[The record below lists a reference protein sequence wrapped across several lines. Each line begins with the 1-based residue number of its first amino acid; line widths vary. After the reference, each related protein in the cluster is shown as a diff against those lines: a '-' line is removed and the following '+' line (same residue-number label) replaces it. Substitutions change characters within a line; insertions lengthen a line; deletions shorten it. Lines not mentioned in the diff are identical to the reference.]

1 MFEER
6 WVGKRAGFH
15 THGFVTGE
23 VERFE
28 LIELFRTYRALQTET
43 NGLRDG
49 IPCPA
54 VNGETT
60 GNLFYGTLRIGLH
73 LDHFFGARYG
83 GVGFG
88 KFEFAGEVQ
97 GQLQILLLQIHGEIL
112 LLPSGSA
119 PGVSLRDTCDSCA
132 SKK

>member
-1 MFEER
+1 MALFVVFEER
-6 WVGKRAGFH
+6 RVGKRAGFH

-28 LIELFRTYRALQTET
+28 LIELFRTYRALKPRPTA
-43 NGLRDG
+43 
-49 IPCPA
+49 C
-54 VNGETT
+54 VT
-60 GNLFYGTLRIGLH
+60 GFLPRSKRRNHRESFLPHRPIGLH

-97 GQLQILLLQIHGEIL
+97 VQLQILLLQIHGEIL

-119 PGVSLRDTCDSCA
+119 PGVSLRDT
-132 SKK
+132 